1 MRSLFPRASPTPSAS
16 TRERKSPIGCCCT
29 GRPLA
34 YGTRRQSSSLH
45 GSPRCSSRRHRRRR
59 GPPSSRRAAS
69 SPIRFRPHVAAA
81 CRPATRWTD
90 SSPCGRR
97 SGTASGALSR
107 GLPRSP
113 SVGRGVPSA
122 ASRGRGPLRARGT
135 AGRSSPLAPSPSP
148 RRRSRPLGRGT
159 DHRMRFALA
168 SAGRACGCRG
178 SVGGSSSDTSRR
190 PGPPRISGRDGGLSS
205 RRPES
210 RGAHRPRC
218 SSHPL
223 RPGENKTAGA
233 ALSLPSGGI
242 SKSVAPFSVR
252 WFLVL
257 PERTRGY
264 LAIIVAAVLFG
275 IWPTLSKLVLNAV
288 SPLAIAFLIQVIPG
302 AALLLFVRRV
312 RIHRADWKLIAVSG
326 VVGAVIGPLIYF
338 YGLERTTASNS
349 VLLSN
354 SESLFTML
362 LAYAFLRERATR
374 REYVTLAGIA
384 GGAFLV
390 TTQLRFGDVRFLEF
404 LVGNVML
411 VTAAACWG
419 SSNTMRA
426 VLLRRIPIV
435 TPTTADETSFAR
447 LAELTRQL
455 EATTKRLEKRAL
467 LAAFLRSLRRDEVA
481 PAVYL
486 IVGRIFAESDA
497 RALNVGW
504 ATLQKALGRTKQ
516 ASLVPRTL
524 SILEVSR
531 TFAQIAETHGADS
544 TRVRRRL
551 LESLLGLA
559 SEGERDVLLK
569 NVCGELRI
577 GVSEGV
583 RVEGL
588 AAAPGLVWVAVSN
601 A

>member
-81 CRPATRWTD
+81 CRPATRWKD

-159 DHRMRFALA
+159 DHRIRFALA
-168 SAGRACGCRG
+168 AAGRACGCRG

-190 PGPPRISGRDGGLSS
+190 PRPPRISGRDGGPSS

-210 RGAHRPRC
+210 RVAHRPRC

-264 LAIIVAAVLFG
+264 VAIIVAAVLFG

-288 SPLAIAFLIQVIPG
+288 SPVAIAFLIQVIPG
-302 AALLLFVRRV
+302 AALLPFVRRV
-312 RIHRADWKLIAVSG
+312 RIHRADWKLIALSG

-354 SESLFTML
+354 SESLFTL
-362 LAYAFLRERATR
+362 LFAYAVPLDVLPALVLLSLSAVGVFSVLFFYAFRTIGAMRTGALLPSSALWGILVAL
-374 REYVTLAGIA
+374 YVFPTETLSPVQVL
-384 GGAFLV
+384 GGALMIGSLIAFYI
-390 TTQLRFGDVRFLEF
+390 LRGPTETESGGETLKP
-404 LVGNVML
+404 
-411 VTAAACWG
+411 AA
-419 SSNTMRA
+419 
-426 VLLRRIPIV
+426 
-435 TPTTADETSFAR
+435 
-447 LAELTRQL
+447 
-455 EATTKRLEKRAL
+455 
-467 LAAFLRSLRRDEVA
+467 
-481 PAVYL
+481 
-486 IVGRIFAESDA
+486 SD
-497 RALNVGW
+497 G
-504 ATLQKALGRTKQ
+504 
-516 ASLVPRTL
+516 P
-524 SILEVSR
+524 
-531 TFAQIAETHGADS
+531 DS
-544 TRVRRRL
+544 PSRRRP
-551 LESLLGLA
+551 
-559 SEGERDVLLK
+559 R
-569 NVCGELRI
+569 
-577 GVSEGV
+577 
-583 RVEGL
+583 
-588 AAAPGLVWVAVSN
+588 
-601 A
+601 